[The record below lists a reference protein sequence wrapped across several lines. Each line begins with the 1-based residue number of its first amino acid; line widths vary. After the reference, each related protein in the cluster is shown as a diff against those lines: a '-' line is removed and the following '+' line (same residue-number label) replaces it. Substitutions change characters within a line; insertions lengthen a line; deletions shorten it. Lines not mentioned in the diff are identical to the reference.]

1 MHSLRNGGFNAPRRG
16 KHDDHAHPPIH
27 PTAWA
32 GNLAGDEKRVYEYIT
47 RRFLACCSKDALGW
61 QTTVEVKYGQE
72 EFSTAG
78 SCCAF
83 DMHMQRAHYY
93 TGLTVRER
101 NYLEVFPY
109 DKWSDKELPQF
120 QEGETFVPTECRLDE
135 GKTSK
140 PKLLTEPDLVS
151 IMDEQGIGMCRM
163 RSYVPGATLTS
174 TKPETDATIAQHIQ
188 TIIDRGYV
196 NEKMQGSTKYLIPS
210 KLGQRGDKV

>member
-1 MHSLRNGGFNAPRRG
+1 MLHVEGSTMITRIPPSTQRLGRVILPVTRRGSTSTSLDDSWHVAPRTPSDGR
-16 KHDDHAHPPIH
+16 
-27 PTAWA
+27 
-32 GNLAGDEKRVYEYIT
+32 LLLR
-47 RRFLACCSKDALGW
+47 S
-61 QTTVEVKYGQE
+61 
-72 EFSTAG
+72 STAKRN
-78 SCCAF
+78 SLPQVACCAF
-83 DMHMQRAHYY
+83 GMHMQRAHYY

-174 TKPETDATIAQHIQ
+174 TKPGTDATIAQHIQ
-188 TIIDRGYV
+188 TIIDRG
-196 NEKMQGSTKYLIPS
+196 
-210 KLGQRGDKV
+210 

>member
-1 MHSLRNGGFNAPRRG
+1 
-16 KHDDHAHPPIH
+16 
-27 PTAWA
+27 
-32 GNLAGDEKRVYEYIT
+32 
-47 RRFLACCSKDALGW
+47 
-61 QTTVEVKYGQE
+61 
-72 EFSTAG
+72 
-78 SCCAF
+78 
-83 DMHMQRAHYY
+83 MHMQRAHYY

-140 PKLLTEPDLVS
+140 PKLLTEADLVS

-174 TKPETDATIAQHIQ
+174 TKPGTDATIAQHIQ

-196 NEKMQGSTKYLIPS
+196 HEKMQGSTKYLIPS
-210 KLGQRGDKV
+210 KLGIGLVEGYDAIGFDQSLSKPELRREVRAIVPSSTTVLTRIRNADRASHGRHLSRAEEQASGSGREHREVQRDVCEDQA